1 MEALQ
6 YKPLQVLRQE
16 QDMQVGG
23 KKRFGRD
30 VSDDSKER
38 QAGRARR
45 ALRAKGG
52 HHGRSARGLDLRRTC
67 AVAIFETATCT
78 NVRLIA

>member
-38 QAGRARR
+38 QA
-45 ALRAKGG
+45 
-52 HHGRSARGLDLRRTC
+52 ARGGGQ
-67 AVAIFETATCT
+67 EGP
-78 NVRLIA
+78 